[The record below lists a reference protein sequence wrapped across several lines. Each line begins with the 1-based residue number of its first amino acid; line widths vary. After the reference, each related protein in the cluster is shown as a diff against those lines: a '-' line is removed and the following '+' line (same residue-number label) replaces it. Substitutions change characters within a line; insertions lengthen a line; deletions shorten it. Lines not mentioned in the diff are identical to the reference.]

1 MEARVCIVLVNFNG
15 HYDTIECIESV
26 LKSTYNNFQLI
37 VIDNSQESN
46 SLDFIAS
53 YLAGNTTHKFDIPSF
68 NFVGPLLPKPLDF
81 NLMSQAE
88 LEGLTEWLNEKVIL
102 IRAER
107 NLGFAGGNNIA
118 LKYFLKFN
126 YFEYV
131 WLLNND
137 TVIEPDT
144 LLNLV
149 QFTTQ
154 SNERIG
160 IVGSKL
166 FDYYHPDILQAVGGR
181 YYKWIG
187 KIVEVGAGQS
197 DKNQW
202 DEFTFKVDYVVGAS
216 MFVKRKFIESVGYMN
231 EDYFLYYEELDWAIR
246 GRRKGWELG
255 FCPKSRVY
263 HKMGSSINQE
273 SGGGNSELSDFYSVR
288 NRILIALKYFP
299 WTLLTLYPSFIK
311 FVVNRIRNKQYSRII
326 ILLNILFKPKKH
338 FHKTHFEI

>member
-1 MEARVCIVLVNFNG
+1 MRVAIVLVNFNG
-15 HYDTIECIESV
+15 HFDTIECIESV
-26 LKSTYNNFQLI
+26 LKSTYSNFQLI

-46 SLDFIAS
+46 SLDFIVS

-68 NFVGPLLPKPLDF
+68 NLVGPLLPKLHDF
-81 NLMSQAE
+81 NLMGQAE
-88 LEGLTEWLNEKVIL
+88 LEGLTQRPNEKVIL

-126 YFEYV
+126 CFEYV

-144 LLNLV
+144 LSNLV
-149 QFTTQ
+149 LFTAQ

-166 FDYYHPDILQAVGGR
+166 FDYYNPDILQAVGGR

-197 DKNQW
+197 DKRQW
-202 DEFTFKVDYVVGAS
+202 DEITFKIDYVVGAS
-216 MFVKRKFIESVGYMN
+216 MFVKRKFIESVGCMN

-246 GRRKGWELG
+246 GRRTGWELG
-255 FCPKSRVY
+255 FCPQSRVY
-263 HKMGSSINQE
+263 HKMGSSINKE
-273 SGGGNSELSDFYSVR
+273 SDKGNSELSDFYSSR
-288 NRILIALKYFP
+288 NRVLIAWKYFP
-299 WTLLTLYPSFIK
+299 YTLITLYPAFLKFIY
-311 FVVNRIRNKQYSRII
+311 NRLRVKQYDRILMLLK
-326 ILLNILFKPKKH
+326 ILLHPKAH
-338 FHKTHFEI
+338 FTKFR